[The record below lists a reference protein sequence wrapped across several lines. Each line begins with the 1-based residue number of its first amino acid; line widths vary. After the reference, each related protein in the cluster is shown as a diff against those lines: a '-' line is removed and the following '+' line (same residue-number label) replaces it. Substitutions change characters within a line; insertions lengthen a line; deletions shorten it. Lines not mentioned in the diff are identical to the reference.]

1 MNVNTPLSQ
10 ETILENKYRIIQK
23 LGKGGFSRTY
33 LVENIQENRKHYL
46 LKEFLPNH
54 NNKTEFNQKS
64 LELFYQEASILSKLN
79 HPQIPKFLDWFQENN
94 NFFIVQELLKEIII
108 GNYFVKEKENKG
120 YFQKPKLSNG
130 LKIYYP

>member
-10 ETILENKYRIIQK
+10 ETILKNKYRIIQE

-33 LVENIQENRKHYL
+33 LVENIQENCKHYL
-46 LKEFLPNH
+46 LKEFLPND

-64 LELFYQEASILSKLN
+64 LELFCQEASILSKLN

-94 NFFIVQELLKEIII
+94 NFFIVQEYIKGDNYWQLFCKRKREQRLFSEAEIIQW
-108 GNYFVKEKENKG
+108 FKD
-120 YFQKPKLSNG
+120 L
-130 LKIYYP
+130 